1 MESVPAPT
9 EEKQTSASAEKGQWS
24 TLAVVCIGTFMA
36 LLDAFIV
43 NVALPTIQSTLKANA
58 GELELVIASYS
69 LTYAIFLITGGR
81 LGDIFGRK
89 KLFVSGMAVFT
100 IASATCGLAPSPAI
114 LIASRALQGFGAAIM
129 YPQILSIIQVTFTG
143 QKRVTALGVFAGV
156 NGFATVIAQLLG
168 GFLINLNLAGLL
180 WRPIFLV
187 NVPIGIGGII
197 ASLVVLQKSKT
208 SPPPKLDLG
217 GAALIGLTLVSIVL
231 PIVEGQ
237 SIGWPPWTIA
247 LLILFFPFLIIFVLY
262 EKRKGA
268 KGGFPLV
275 NLNLFKQRSFSIG
288 FPLSLLFFSTN
299 GGLFFL
305 IAIFLQIGLRYTALE
320 SGIAFTPIG
329 VGFIVGSLSSPR
341 IVRRMGRYTLSVGYF
356 VATIGLALT
365 EIAVRSYGTRVVGYE
380 LLLPFFITGLGFGLG
395 MAPLLGT
402 VLAGVKREDVG
413 IASGLLSTAIQIG
426 IAVGVGL
433 YGMTFYALA
442 ASSGAATLAA
452 SYLYAFELT
461 LLIFLVV
468 EIVNFM
474 LVILLPKVSAGR
486 VRDIFLERLPGP
498 LPGLAFSFYFMSGGR
513 VGRQIFD
520 ELLESVTKRQEEE
533 LKAPVDD
540 FPAYLI
546 RHFTE
551 TNEEDPVWFH
561 FIEREALDSKGQFAT
576 LKEER
581 EKLIRSYVDDIK
593 NRQEKGFIDKS
604 VDPENLA
611 LMVTALSFYPRAF
624 AAITKTITGLAPSDP
639 EFEKRW
645 NEFLRD
651 LAKRFDAGEHR

>member
-1 MESVPAPT
+1 
-9 EEKQTSASAEKGQWS
+9 
-24 TLAVVCIGTFMA
+24 MA

-89 KLFVSGMAVFT
+89 KLFILGMTVFT
-100 IASATCGLAPSPAI
+100 IASATCGLAFSPEI
-114 LIASRALQGFGAAIM
+114 LIVSRALQGFGAAIM
-129 YPQILSIIQVTFTG
+129 YPQILSIIQVTFSG

-168 GFLINLNLAGLL
+168 GFLISLNLAGLS

-187 NVPIGIGGII
+187 NVPIGIAGVIVALI
-197 ASLVVLQKSKT
+197 VLRESKT
-208 SPPPKLDLG
+208 TPPPKLDLV
-217 GAALIGLTLVSIVL
+217 GAGLIGLTLIAIVL
-231 PIVEGQ
+231 PVVEGQ

-247 LLILFFPFLIIFVLY
+247 LLVMFLPLLVIFILY
-262 EKRKGA
+262 EKRKA
-268 KGGFPLV
+268 EHGGFPLV
-275 NLNLFKQRSFSIG
+275 NLKLFQQRSFSVG

-299 GGLFFL
+299 GGLFYL

-320 SGIAFTPIG
+320 SGLAFTPIG
-329 VGFIVGSLSSPR
+329 VGFIIGSLSSPR
-341 IVRRMGRYTLSVGYF
+341 IVKGLGRYTLSIGYF
-356 VATIGLALT
+356 IAAVGLALI
-365 EIAVRSYGTRVVGYE
+365 ELAVRSYGTGIVGYE
-380 LLLPFFITGLGFGLG
+380 LLLPFLVTGLGFGLG

-426 IAVGVGL
+426 IAVGVGV
-433 YGMTFYALA
+433 YGMIFYAIA
-442 ASSGAATLAA
+442 GSSRAATLAA
-452 SYLYAFELT
+452 SYLHAFELT
-461 LLIFLVV
+461 VLIFFAV
-468 EIVNFM
+468 EITNFF
-474 LVILLPKVSAGR
+474 LVFLLPRVSAGR
-486 VRDIFLERLPGP
+486 VRDLFLERLPGP
-498 LPGLAFSFYFMSGGR
+498 LPALALSFYFMSGGR

-520 ELLESVTKRQEEE
+520 ELIEGVTKRREEE

-540 FPAYLI
+540 FPAYVV

-551 TNEEDPVWFH
+551 TNEEDPRWFQ
-561 FIEREALDSKGQFAT
+561 FIEREALDSKGKFLT
-576 LKEER
+576 LREER
-581 EKLIRSYVDDIK
+581 EKLVRSYIEDIK

-611 LMVTALSFYPRAF
+611 LMVLALSFYPRAF
-624 AAITKTITGLAPSDP
+624 AAVTKTITGLSPADP

-645 NEFLRD
+645 GEFLRD
-651 LAKRFDAGEHR
+651 LAKRFEAGEHKES